1 MKKRTPLKIVG
12 SLTNGNDSQTLDE
25 INKKIMSSSALN
37 GGFDTLLY
45 KIDKIEQG
53 QGQIVAMMDKIHDS
67 IYDPNEGV
75 FSKLSQYKLE
85 NSNKLNEI
93 NSNVSELKYWKD
105 SREKD
110 EQKDDAML
118 VETHRKL
125 LDLERHVDS
134 LSRNTTNLWSAA
146 RWLVAAIG
154 GAIVTVAI
162 KWFETKIH

>member
-1 MKKRTPLKIVG
+1 MKKRIPLKIVG
-12 SLTNGNDSQTLDE
+12 PVANGNDSQTLDE
-25 INKKIMSSSALN
+25 INRKIMSSAALN
-37 GGFDTLLY
+37 GGFDTLLH

-53 QGQIVAMMDKIHDS
+53 QGNLLATLDKIHDS
-67 IYDPNEGV
+67 IYDPKEGV
-75 FSKLSQYKLE
+75 FSKLSEFKLE
-85 NSNKLNEI
+85 NANKLNEI
-93 NSNVSELKYWKD
+93 NSSVSELKYWKD
-105 SREKD
+105 AREKD

-125 LDLERHVDS
+125 LDLERNVDS